1 MNQSILQINKN
12 AKITFILP
20 LIFFSFPIIYLFSKN
35 LSEEPIFI
43 LQLLSLFIIVAF
55 SLWLLLGYALKN
67 RIKSSLIISLWA
79 GLFFSNGHLRFFLND
94 ILIISNV
101 KLALIT
107 FSIYIILFIIFPIFI
122 IKTKRE
128 LNNIAKIVMISA
140 LVVIMM
146 PIMDVGQFFIFD
158 YDYFTGKNM
167 ENHLDVNSVSIPD
180 YHPDVYY
187 IIPDEYAGSK
197 SLEMFWNYDNSNF
210 TNFLIENDFY
220 VAQDSFS
227 NYDRTATSIP
237 SIMNMEYT
245 HESNTIDAT
254 GQKEDTWQVFDNFR
268 SKGYTTYFIESG
280 LYLDFYLNNV
290 DNKLCSPSDI
300 FDSFFIRNIFEYSMI
315 LPPSVEFLLQ
325 DNVRDKIICSFNEL
339 DKISENDVMPKFV
352 LTHVMAP
359 HSPFVFDSDGGNPES
374 IISNL
379 ENVTAYKEQSYTN
392 QLQFTN
398 SKIKHIVQKLLDTDN
413 PPIIIIQSDHG
424 WRLSYDQDDPSTQ
437 YIKYLNNFKAYY
449 LPNGDRNIELENT
462 SPVNTFRILFN
473 TYFDDNYEILE
484 NKFYVLD
491 LAGSELIEVS
501 DFLVD
506 PNSNN

>member
-245 HESNTIDAT
+245 HESNTIDGT
-254 GQKEDTWQVFDNFR
+254 GQKENTWKVFDNFR

-325 DNVRDKIICSFNEL
+325 DNVRDKIICSFDEL

-398 SKIKHIVQKLLDTDN
+398 SKINNRTKITRYRQS
-413 PPIIIIQSDHG
+413 PIIIIQSDHG

-437 YIKYLNNFKAYY
+437 YIKYLNNFKS
-449 LPNGDRNIELENT
+449 LLSSKRG
-462 SPVNTFRILFN
+462 
-473 TYFDDNYEILE
+473 
-484 NKFYVLD
+484 
-491 LAGSELIEVS
+491 
-501 DFLVD
+501 
-506 PNSNN
+506 

>member
-1 MNQSILQINKN
+1 MLNKSILSINKN

-20 LIFFSFPIIYLFSKN
+20 LIFFIFPIIYLFSKN

-43 LQLLSLFIIVAF
+43 LQLLSLFIITAF
-55 SLWLLLGYALKN
+55 SLWLLLGYVLKN
-67 RIKSSLIISLWA
+67 RIKSSLIISFWA

-94 ILIISNV
+94 LLIINNI
-101 KLALIT
+101 KLAFIT
-107 FSIYIILFIIFPIFI
+107 VGIYIILFIIFPIFI

-128 LNNIAKIVMISA
+128 LNNITKIVMVSA

-158 YDYFTGKNM
+158 YDYSAGKNI
-167 ENHLDVNSVSIPD
+167 ENHLDVNSVSTFD
-180 YHPDVYY
+180 DHPDVYY
-187 IIPDEYAGSK
+187 ILPDEYAGSK

-237 SIMNMEYT
+237 STMNMEYI

-280 LYLDFYLNNV
+280 LYLDFPTNNV

-300 FDSFFIRNIFEYSMI
+300 FDSYFMRNIFEYSMI

-325 DNVRDKIICSFNEL
+325 EDTRDKIICPFDEL

-352 LTHVMAP
+352 FTHVMAP
-359 HSPFVFDSDGGNPES
+359 HSPFVFDSNGGNSES
-374 IISNL
+374 IISSLGDVNSH
-379 ENVTAYKEQSYTN
+379 KEKSYAN
-392 QLQFTN
+392 QLQFVN

-424 WRLSYDQDDPSTQ
+424 WRLPHEQDEPSTQ

-449 LPNGDRNIELENT
+449 IPNGDRNIELENT
-462 SPVNTFRILFN
+462 SPVNTFRVLFN
-473 TYFDDNYEILE
+473 TYFDDDYEILE
-484 NKFYVLD
+484 NKFYILNNAETYYID
-491 LAGSELIEVS
+491 IT
-501 DFLVD
+501 
-506 PNSNN
+506 NSMTDSND

>member
-167 ENHLDVNSVSIPD
+167 ENHLDVNSVS
-180 YHPDVYY
+180 
-187 IIPDEYAGSK
+187 
-197 SLEMFWNYDNSNF
+197 
-210 TNFLIENDFY
+210 
-220 VAQDSFS
+220 
-227 NYDRTATSIP
+227 
-237 SIMNMEYT
+237 
-245 HESNTIDAT
+245 
-254 GQKEDTWQVFDNFR
+254 
-268 SKGYTTYFIESG
+268 
-280 LYLDFYLNNV
+280 
-290 DNKLCSPSDI
+290 KLSS
-300 FDSFFIRNIFEYSMI
+300 R
-315 LPPSVEFLLQ
+315 
-325 DNVRDKIICSFNEL
+325 
-339 DKISENDVMPKFV
+339 
-352 LTHVMAP
+352 
-359 HSPFVFDSDGGNPES
+359 
-374 IISNL
+374 
-379 ENVTAYKEQSYTN
+379 
-392 QLQFTN
+392 
-398 SKIKHIVQKLLDTDN
+398 
-413 PPIIIIQSDHG
+413 
-424 WRLSYDQDDPSTQ
+424 
-437 YIKYLNNFKAYY
+437 
-449 LPNGDRNIELENT
+449 
-462 SPVNTFRILFN
+462 
-473 TYFDDNYEILE
+473 
-484 NKFYVLD
+484 
-491 LAGSELIEVS
+491 
-501 DFLVD
+501 
-506 PNSNN
+506 